1 MFSFPLCCIMYGYY
15 WKKLRINQFCEF
27 MVKGIHGEFPW
38 PGWTNLRFWNMFFLT
53 ILFVHG
59 VTLEQN
65 LCLLVP
71 DQLSNF
77 WNLTQY
83 SFCSPSSECQPDL
96 QIAINR
102 QKRKHNQ
109 EHLEWTYTWYCAVVK
124 LLTPVYQHNWSRGTV
139 KNKFPKH
146 GHLCSVW
153 GTTLQ
158 NSKLLNKPNE
168 ADKYQPEATEQQRRS
183 MVSWATAMLYAG
195 QVAWA
200 HLGITF
206 SSL

>member
-1 MFSFPLCCIMYGYY
+1 MFSFPLCCIMYGFYRE
-15 WKKLRINQFCEF
+15 KLHVNQFCEL

-139 KNKFPKH
+139 QKQIPKAWT
-146 GHLCSVW
+146 LMFSV
-153 GTTLQ
+153 GNNPVKQHT
-158 NSKLLNKPNE
+158 S
-168 ADKYQPEATEQQRRS
+168 QQ
-183 MVSWATAMLYAG
+183 A
-195 QVAWA
+195 
-200 HLGITF
+200 
-206 SSL
+206 

>member
-1 MFSFPLCCIMYGYY
+1 MFSFPLCCIMYGYN
-15 WKKLRINQFCEF
+15 WEKLHVNQFCEF

-38 PGWTNLRFWNMFFLT
+38 PGWTNLRFWNMSFLT

-71 DQLSNF
+71 NQLSNF
-77 WNLTQY
+77 WNLTQC

-109 EHLEWTYTWYCAVVK
+109 EHLEGTYTWYSAVVK

-153 GTTLQ
+153 GTTLH
-158 NSKLLNKPNE
+158 NSKLLNKPNG
-168 ADKYQPEATEQQRRS
+168 ANKYQPA
-183 MVSWATAMLYAG
+183 Y
-195 QVAWA
+195 
-200 HLGITF
+200 H
-206 SSL
+206 

>member
-15 WKKLRINQFCEF
+15 WEKLHVNQFCEF

-65 LCLLVP
+65 LCLLVSN
-71 DQLSNF
+71 QLSNF

-96 QIAINR
+96 QIAIHR

-109 EHLEWTYTWYCAVVK
+109 EHLEWTHTWYSAVVK
-124 LLTPVYQHNWSRGTV
+124 LLTPVYQHNLSRGTV
-139 KNKFPKH
+139 QKQIPKAWT
-146 GHLCSVW
+146 LMFSVE
-153 GTTLQ
+153 
-158 NSKLLNKPNE
+158 NNPAK
-168 ADKYQPEATEQQRRS
+168 QQTS
-183 MVSWATAMLYAG
+183 QQA
-195 QVAWA
+195 
-200 HLGITF
+200 
-206 SSL
+206 